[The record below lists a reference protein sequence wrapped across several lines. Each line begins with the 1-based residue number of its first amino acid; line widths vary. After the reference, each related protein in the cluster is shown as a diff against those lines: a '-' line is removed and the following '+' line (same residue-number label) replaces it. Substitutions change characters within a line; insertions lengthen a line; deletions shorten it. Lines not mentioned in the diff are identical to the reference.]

1 MQYRVYK
8 SLDKTN
14 SLFGI
19 KGSYQ
24 KYAIAGIPVG
34 GLVGVLVGSFLG
46 SLVGT
51 IVALAVIVGVYVAIL
66 SIQSRFSERERVR
79 WFCSHRLPDYIVVP
93 PHILRKYCSFIVK
106 EKGQKPFRSK

>member
-1 MQYRVYK
+1 MEYRVYK

-24 KYAIAGIPVG
+24 GYAIGGIVVAALLG
-34 GLVGVLVGSFLG
+34 VVVGVVTNG
-46 SLVGT
+46 LVGT
-51 IVALAVIVGVYVAIL
+51 IAALAAIVAMYAAIL
-66 SIQSRFSERERVR
+66 SIQSRFSERERTR

-93 PHILRKYCSFIVK
+93 PRPIRKYCR
-106 EKGQKPFRSK
+106 FRTKK